1 MQERIIKQIM
11 NNPIYLTSSE
21 VHSFLDSIRIYTNET
36 KTQYISLVDYLTYD
50 IADKV
55 ITILRGE

>member
-1 MQERIIKQIM
+1 MQERILKQIM

-21 VHSFLDSIRIYTNET
+21 MYSFLDSIRIYTNET

>member
-21 VHSFLDSIRIYTNET
+21 VRSFLDSIRIYTNET